1 MLFFQKKSN
10 LPAERAVAVVAL
22 RRVGTFLLVRKRFF
36 GGKPRH
42 KRSIHNFFCLKKIFL
57 ESHGS
62 WLFSLKKI
70 SSN

>member
-22 RRVGTFLLVRKRFF
+22 RRVGTFLLVRKRFL

-42 KRSIHNFFCLKKIFL
+42 KRSIHNFFLFEEIFFGKPRVVAFFFKK
-57 ESHGS
+57 
-62 WLFSLKKI
+62 